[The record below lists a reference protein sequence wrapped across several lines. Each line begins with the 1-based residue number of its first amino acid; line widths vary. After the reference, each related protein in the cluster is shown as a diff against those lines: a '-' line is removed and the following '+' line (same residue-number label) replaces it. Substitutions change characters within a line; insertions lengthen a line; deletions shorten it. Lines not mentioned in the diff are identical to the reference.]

1 VEDGGGPQDFES
13 ILSEFR
19 DNLGAGGLSLEFDDG
34 WCDFQTQEA
43 AAGVICAL
51 RHPSFMLR
59 GLDLH
64 LCAFDNTRICALASA
79 LRCGTCPLE
88 RLCLSQCPFGD
99 AGLKALVAAAGD
111 EACALNSLSLAWQ
124 GTPEVDSRNEEDS
137 VTFFGWR
144 VLAKAMRDGKLHRM
158 RHLDLSVNRLEN
170 VLPYIAEALSSGA
183 CPLETLDLNF
193 ATMKSAGIKD
203 VIYSLMSDE
212 CVLVK
217 LDVRQDMRLQND
229 NDFVGLAVNALLA
242 RSPRN
247 FRLRELV
254 VTGSG
259 YVHPPPEQKP
269 ELVRT
274 LKGRRR
280 CIYAGLFRCIP
291 MLLLWRKRATERFF
305 HPDNRRA
312 RGEFEADMAQPDG
325 TAWEQGSRGSGGAPA
340 EQAPV
345 EQIAMR
351 PCQRR
356 NLGD

>member
-1 VEDGGGPQDFES
+1 MEDGRGPQDFES

-99 AGLKALVAAAGD
+99 AGLKVLVAAAGD

-183 CPLETLDLNF
+183 CPLETL
-193 ATMKSAGIKD
+193 
-203 VIYSLMSDE
+203 
-212 CVLVK
+212 
-217 LDVRQDMRLQND
+217 
-229 NDFVGLAVNALLA
+229 
-242 RSPRN
+242 
-247 FRLRELV
+247 
-254 VTGSG
+254 
-259 YVHPPPEQKP
+259 
-269 ELVRT
+269 
-274 LKGRRR
+274 
-280 CIYAGLFRCIP
+280 
-291 MLLLWRKRATERFF
+291 
-305 HPDNRRA
+305 
-312 RGEFEADMAQPDG
+312 G
-325 TAWEQGSRGSGGAPA
+325 T
-340 EQAPV
+340 
-345 EQIAMR
+345 
-351 PCQRR
+351 
-356 NLGD
+356 